1 MFEQVARAPSLSDKV
16 SSQMLDL
23 ILSNKLQVG
32 DRLPSERELGE
43 QFGVSRTVI
52 REAVRGLATKG
63 VIDVRTG
70 SGLRVAAVEGA
81 AVSEMLG
88 LYLRG
93 RQIGYAN
100 VHEVRLLLEVH
111 VAGLA
116 AAHAEAAD
124 VEQIATVNAQMAEAL
139 DDVDAATQLDL
150 EFHRAIA
157 RATHNDLYL
166 VLLDS
171 IGDYLVDVRRSN
183 LAAGFGKTALAHH
196 EAILSCIRQHD
207 DDGAREAMAT
217 HLEAVAVNLLD
228 SETAEA
234 QAVSAP

>member
-1 MFEQVARAPSLSDKV
+1 
-16 SSQMLDL
+16 MLDM
-23 ILSNKLQVG
+23 ILSNELQVG

-70 SGLRVAAVEGA
+70 SGLRVAAVESA

-93 RQIGYAN
+93 RQIDYGN

-116 AAHAEAAD
+116 ATRAEQAD
-124 VEQIATVNAQMAEAL
+124 IEQIEQMHAQMASELA
-139 DDVDAATQLDL
+139 DVDAATQLDL

-171 IGDYLVDVRRSN
+171 IGDYLVDVRKSN
-183 LAAGFGKTALAHH
+183 LAAGFGKKALAHH
-196 EAILSCIRQHD
+196 QAILDAIAAHD
-207 DDGAREAMAT
+207 PDAARAAMST

-228 SETAEA
+228 PETPPAGA
-234 QAVSAP
+234 SKAAAHAASSA

>member
-1 MFEQVARAPSLSDKV
+1 
-16 SSQMLDL
+16 MLDL

-70 SGLRVAAVEGA
+70 SGLRVAAVESG

-93 RQIGYAN
+93 RQINYDH
-100 VHEVRLLLEVH
+100 VHDVRLLLEVH

-116 AAHAEAAD
+116 ATRATKD
-124 VEQIATVNAQMAEAL
+124 DIDQIAAVHAQMAREIS
-139 DDVDAATQLDL
+139 DIDAATKLDL

-166 VLLDS
+166 VLMDS
-171 IGDYLVDVRRSN
+171 IGDFLLDVRRSN
-183 LAAGFGKTALAHH
+183 LASGYGNKALA
-196 EAILSCIRQHD
+196 QHD
-207 DDGAREAMAT
+207 DIVSRITDHDREGAQEAMAT
-217 HLEAVAVNLLD
+217 HLEAVAVNLRD
-228 SETAEA
+228 AEPA
-234 QAVSAP
+234 AT

>member
-1 MFEQVARAPSLSDKV
+1 
-16 SSQMLDL
+16 MLDL

-70 SGLRVAAVEGA
+70 SGLRVAAVESG

-93 RQIGYAN
+93 RQINYDH
-100 VHEVRLLLEVH
+100 VHDVRLLLEVH

-116 AAHAEAAD
+116 ATRATKD
-124 VEQIATVNAQMAEAL
+124 DIDQIAAVHAQMAREIS
-139 DDVDAATQLDL
+139 DVDAATKLDL

-166 VLLDS
+166 VLMDS
-171 IGDYLVDVRRSN
+171 IGDFLLDVRRSN
-183 LAAGFGKTALAHH
+183 LASGYGDKALA
-196 EAILSCIRQHD
+196 QHD
-207 DDGAREAMAT
+207 DIVARITDHDREGAQEAMAT
-217 HLEAVAVNLLD
+217 HLEAVAVNLRD
-228 SETAEA
+228 AEPA
-234 QAVSAP
+234 AT

>member
-1 MFEQVARAPSLSDKV
+1 
-16 SSQMLDL
+16 MLDL

-70 SGLRVAAVEGA
+70 SGLRVAAVESE

-93 RQIGYAN
+93 RQINYDH
-100 VHEVRLLLEVH
+100 VHDVRLLLEVH

-116 AAHAEAAD
+116 ATRATKD
-124 VEQIATVNAQMAEAL
+124 DIDQIAAVHTQMAREIS
-139 DDVDAATQLDL
+139 DVDAATKLDL
-150 EFHRAIA
+150 EFHRSIA

-166 VLLDS
+166 VLMDS
-171 IGDYLVDVRRSN
+171 IGDFLLDVRRSN
-183 LAAGFGKTALAHH
+183 LASGYGDKALA
-196 EAILSCIRQHD
+196 QHD
-207 DDGAREAMAT
+207 DIVARITDHDREGAEEAMAT
-217 HLEAVAVNLLD
+217 HLEAVAVNLRD
-228 SETAEA
+228 AEPA
-234 QAVSAP
+234 AT